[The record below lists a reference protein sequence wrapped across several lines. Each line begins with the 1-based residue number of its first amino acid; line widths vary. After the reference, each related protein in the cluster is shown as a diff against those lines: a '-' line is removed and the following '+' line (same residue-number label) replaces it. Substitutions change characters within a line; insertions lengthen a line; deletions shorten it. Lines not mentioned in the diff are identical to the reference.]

1 MMNEYSAISPSMN
14 DQWSGKTL
22 FSARRSGL
30 APVSRSSA
38 QLAARPVLV
47 ALVIVRTLP
56 EGRADGLAEIALGYK
71 VPFLVHVDVEQ
82 REGTRRG
89 PEDRLGVPRH
99 VELRLVARAQDVVGL
114 VLVQRD
120 RAADVRADLRERHV
134 RAEHDALAVGVSR
147 L

>member
-38 QLAARPVLV
+38 QLAARSTGLLPALDRAARPVLV

-82 REGTRRG
+82 RKGTRRG
-89 PEDRLGVPRH
+89 PEDRLGVPRP
-99 VELRLVARAQDVVGL
+99 VRPRPGGPGPGVGGL
-114 VLVQRD
+114 VPGPR
-120 RAADVRADLRERHV
+120 
-134 RAEHDALAVGVSR
+134 G
-147 L
+147 